1 MFTMNIEFGRTYM
14 SKFTLNVSI
23 NKSFMKYFGGK
34 GVDSATITVEP
45 SYLMAIDDRDYAAP

>member
-1 MFTMNIEFGRTYM
+1 MNIEFGRTYM

-45 SYLMAIDDRDYAAP
+45 SYLMAIDDRDYAP